1 MELYHF
7 LNKCSLCKSDL
18 ESKSN
23 RYCSESDLLNWY
35 WSELSPGEAVHLAR
49 SDKICDECY
58 FAFQKL
64 KKQSA
69 NIGLDSDFKFTV
81 LFGNHSPDTCND
93 HGTAIDCMCTPLYN
107 VILHVQC
114 RAICLF

>member
-7 LNKCSLCKSDL
+7 LNKCFLCKSRL
-18 ESKSN
+18 ESKST
-23 RYCSESDLLNWY
+23 RYCSEPDLLNWY
-35 WSELSPGEAVHLAR
+35 WSELFPGEAVHLAR
-49 SDKICDECY
+49 ADNECY

-81 LFGNHSPDTCND
+81 FIWKS
-93 HGTAIDCMCTPLYN
+93 
-107 VILHVQC
+107 
-114 RAICLF
+114 FS

>member
-7 LNKCSLCKSDL
+7 LNKCSLCKSRL

-35 WSELSPGEAVHLAR
+35 WPELFPGEAVHLAR
-49 SDKICDECY
+49 STDKICDECY

-81 LFGNHSPDTCND
+81 FIWKS
-93 HGTAIDCMCTPLYN
+93 
-107 VILHVQC
+107 
-114 RAICLF
+114 FS